1 MESLL
6 RTMTEPKGG
15 GGDKAI
21 SGLNESDSARIES
34 DQSPQWVAGPV
45 QLIGGDGTFYDEAID
60 DVINSK
66 ERWDHGTPYAIIS
79 VLGSQSPGRSSLL
92 NSLFGVKFKD
102 DDDSRGRNQNMRGVW
117 LSRCAKPPLLVMDIE
132 LSDAKE
138 DGLSFEKQTVLF
150 AWALSDLLVVNMS
163 LQEINRDAGGNIP
176 LLRALLEQRS
186 IDKLDSGQTKMLV
199 VIHGYDDKLP
209 FAKLH
214 EDVLT
219 KLQKLW
225 ASIHSPSLILSEF
238 FEVLV
243 VGLPDSKSKPQDFE
257 EKVLKM
263 RRWLS
268 KEDITGFRK
277 DRILALGFSLSA
289 RGVWDAIRQ
298 KKQLG
303 VFLFGHKMTV
313 SDTICANIVSEILK
327 PESNQDL
334 LSLKE
339 GGRGAS
345 KEFTEKLASLL
356 EATLTRFDT
365 ETQLYDEDVR
375 HKKRGEL
382 EKSICGL
389 VESTCKDILAGLHIK
404 AFNESKQEIANQ
416 LSKAE
421 DPTSGIDDA
430 VKDSITKFVESCEDL
445 SSRYSDLFNEHRVAL
460 EIELNAIS
468 EIIASNIE
476 EKRKREEAE
485 CAKNEAELKA
495 QDAMTQ
501 VKRIK
506 ETASL
511 EIEQYKREVT
521 TARSEAQ
528 RSKEETKQIAK
539 QSVEEIHRISRLAK
553 QETEHVKKELEIVK
567 EEQRKEREQA
577 KEAAEVEARRRAN
590 HMRLD
595 MVRAVVVVARV
606 VVFRDP
612 TVIVDIL
619 DFALWHGKRSKG
631 ETQTLGSDSGIKLI

>member
-1 MESLL
+1 
-6 RTMTEPKGG
+6 
-15 GGDKAI
+15 
-21 SGLNESDSARIES
+21 
-34 DQSPQWVAGPV
+34 
-45 QLIGGDGTFYDEAID
+45 
-60 DVINSK
+60 
-66 ERWDHGTPYAIIS
+66 
-79 VLGSQSPGRSSLL
+79 
-92 NSLFGVKFKD
+92 
-102 DDDSRGRNQNMRGVW
+102 MRGVW

-138 DGLSFEKQTVLF
+138 DDLLFEKQTVLF
-150 AWALSDLLVVNMS
+150 ARALSDLLVVNMS
-163 LQEINRDAGGNIP
+163 FQEINRDAGGNIP

-186 IDKLDSGQTKMLV
+186 IDKIDSGQTKMLV

-209 FAKLH
+209 LAKLR

-257 EKVLKM
+257 EKVLKL

-268 KEDITGFRK
+268 EEDITVFRK
-277 DRILALGFSLSA
+277 DRILAQGFSLSA
-289 RGVWDAIRQ
+289 SGVWDVIRQ

-303 VFLFGHKMTV
+303 GFLFAHRITV
-313 SDTICANIVSEILK
+313 SDTICANIVSEILSSL
-327 PESNQDL
+327 ESNQDL

-356 EATLTRFDT
+356 ESTLTQFDT

-389 VESTCKDILAGLHIK
+389 VESTCKEMLAGLHIK

-421 DPTSGIDDA
+421 DSTSAIDDA
-430 VKDSITKFVESCEDL
+430 VKACMTKFVESCEDL

-460 EIELNAIS
+460 EIELNAIA

-511 EIEQYKREVT
+511 EIEQYKREVAMVASLEIEQYKREVAMAASLEIEQYKREVAT
-521 TARSEAQ
+521 ARSEAEHARSEAQ
-528 RSKEETKQIAK
+528 RSKEETKQMAK
-539 QSVEEIHRISRLAK
+539 QSIEEIHRISRLAK
-553 QETEHVKKELEIVK
+553 QESEHVKKELEIVK

-606 VVFRDP
+606 VIFRDP

-631 ETQTLGSDSGIKLI
+631 ETQTLGSDSGTHNGKGC